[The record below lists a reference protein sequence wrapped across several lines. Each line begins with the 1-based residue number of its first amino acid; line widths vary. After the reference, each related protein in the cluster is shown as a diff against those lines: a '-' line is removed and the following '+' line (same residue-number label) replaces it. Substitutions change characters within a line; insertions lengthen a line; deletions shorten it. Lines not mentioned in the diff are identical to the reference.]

1 MPEKRCRQR
10 LSTVEPNKLCFQGR
24 RCQHWNNLASVP
36 LPFYLQIALGM
47 FTSRLKRRFCYPLI
61 GILLTLVIGCS
72 QTGLGEVDIMAQGGH
87 DARCP
92 GNFAYVEQGR
102 YLAGSDQAERDYAYR
117 LSAESLGNT
126 PQEVADLET
135 RLRQQRWFDFEPEQ
149 GSRRQATFC
158 IGRNLITNADYQEFI
173 LATGYHQ
180 PGITA
185 ENYQEQNMLVHPYQQ
200 LRPYFWRGD
209 QFPEGK
215 AEHPAVLVSQKDAL
229 AYAVW
234 KSREDGIKYRL
245 PTADEWEKAARG
257 IDGRYF
263 TWGNDWQNQAT
274 NWQKNGPE
282 GTSRVGDYPLS
293 KSIYGV
299 EDMAGNVF
307 EFTSTVYTQ
316 DGQER
321 AIMKGCA
328 WDDLPGFCRTAYR
341 HGRPTTYRHILF
353 GFRLA
358 SEAAR

>member
-1 MPEKRCRQR
+1 M
-10 LSTVEPNKLCFQGR
+10 L
-24 RCQHWNNLASVP
+24 LA
-36 LPFYLQIALGM
+36 
-47 FTSRLKRRFCYPLI
+47 
-61 GILLTLVIGCS
+61 LVIGCS
-72 QTGLGEVDIMAQGGH
+72 QTGIQAGGVDGVAQGSQ

-92 GNFAYVEQGR
+92 GDDFAYVERGR

-117 LSAESLGNT
+117 ISAESLGST

-149 GSRRQATFC
+149 GRRRQGTFC
-158 IGRNLITNADYQEFI
+158 IGRNLITNADYQAFI

-185 ENYQEQNMLVHPYQQ
+185 ENYQEQNMLVHSYQQ

-215 AEHPAVLVSQKDAL
+215 AEHPVVLVSQKDAL
-229 AYAVW
+229 AYAAW
-234 KSREDGIKYRL
+234 KSREDGVEYRL

-263 TWGNDWQNQAT
+263 TWGNNWQDQAT

-282 GTSRVGDYPLS
+282 GTSHVGAYPLS
-293 KSIYGV
+293 TSIYDV

-358 SEAAR
+358 SEATR

>member
-1 MPEKRCRQR
+1 MFHLRSKHYHRPYWVWALLIGFLVASC
-10 LSTVEPNKLCFQGR
+10 GR
-24 RCQHWNNLASVP
+24 ASV
-36 LPFYLQIALGM
+36 Q
-47 FTSRLKRRFCYPLI
+47 
-61 GILLTLVIGCS
+61 V
-72 QTGLGEVDIMAQGGH
+72 GLGDGVIQEGQ

-92 GNFAYVEQGR
+92 EGFAYIPRSR
-102 YLAGSDQAERDYAYR
+102 YIAGSDQAERDYAYR
-117 LSAESLGNT
+117 ISAEALGNT
-126 PQEVADLET
+126 PEDIANAEI

-149 GSRRQATFC
+149 KKRRMGSFC
-158 IGRNLITNADYQEFI
+158 LGKNLITNEEYQEFV

-185 ENYQEQNMLVHPYQQ
+185 ENYQEQNMLVHSYQA
-200 LRPYFWRGD
+200 LRPYFWRSY
-209 QFPEGK
+209 QFPAGK
-215 AEHPAVLVSQKDAL
+215 ANHPVVLVSQKDAL
-229 AYAVW
+229 AFAAW
-234 KSREDGIKYRL
+234 KSLEDGVDYRL

-257 IDGRYF
+257 VDGRYF
-263 TWGNDWQNQAT
+263 TWGNNWNAEAT

-282 GTSRVGDYPLS
+282 GTSRIGAYPLS
-293 KSIYGV
+293 KSPHNV

-316 DGQER
+316 DSQER

-358 SEAAR
+358 ANPQR